1 MRTFAGGPVL
11 TLLALLLLRCR
22 GAALSTQ
29 INSSG

>member
-11 TLLALLLLRCR
+11 TLLALLPPRRRC
-22 GAALSTQ
+22 AALSTQ